1 MGVQSL
7 TSLLKNHPNIYKYVP
22 FSGSKLVVDGCNL
35 LYLLYFSSGLDQNH
49 GGEYAAFEV
58 QIEKFIKA
66 LRDCGIEPHVVL
78 DGCSDYTDKKLQT
91 LKLKALSRIKKAHQA
106 AEGNSQEGILPQLVK
121 LVFKQTLARLEVPVA
136 QCYWEA
142 DQEIAAL
149 AREWRCPVL
158 SDDSD
163 FYIFDLPAGLLPL
176 SDFQWEAVEQSGSQ
190 SYIPCKSYNTSSF
203 CNFFSI
209 QRQLLPAFAAL
220 AGNDYVNLQK
230 MTSPINWAQ
239 FAPKGKGVGTTGRLK
254 GLLCWLRAFQQPQE
268 ALKAALGLM
277 GDLSRKTKEE
287 VLKGLYLGMKEY
299 QLPPSSLKR
308 FFIQGEAPPLP
319 AVEQVTDLVPDWIRL
334 PLTQARLTD
343 DILDVLLLR
352 RMSLSYP
359 VDHADMPSAHLTS
372 RPLRQVMY
380 GLLLGDGPEVEE
392 RDRDGLELRFIPV
405 RPAITDATQQLTLSS
420 LDQAEPSQ
428 RLLILLGALGVTED
442 SLSRLPSQLRLPAAA
457 TCYWLQRAQPPP
469 DQEVVN
475 ALLLGLSTGDALRHT
490 AALQIQRHRQKL
502 DATVNHALNQWQS
515 CLNVSVQLNQLLGF
529 PLPEPHI
536 ARLYEGKLVHQ
547 LILRMRSGG
556 KLRPFVKTDRSGVKR
571 YQTMQAVVHQFH
583 TWEALAPSETQERA
597 PQRNPLDD
605 LPATLQQLFL
615 LDEDED
621 LEASSLVRIEED
633 LHLNHLV

>member
-1 MGVQSL
+1 M
-7 TSLLKNHPNIYKYVP
+7 
-22 FSGSKLVVDGCNL
+22 
-35 LYLLYFSSGLDQNH
+35 GLDQNH

-58 QIEKFIKA
+58 LIEEFIKA

-78 DGCSDYTDKKLQT
+78 DGGSDHTDKKLQT
-91 LKLKALSRIKKAHQA
+91 VTLRAVSFIEKAHKA

-149 AREWRCPVL
+149 AKVWRCPVL
-158 SDDSD
+158 SNDSD
-163 FYIFDLPAGLLPL
+163 FYIFDLPAGLLPI
-176 SDFQWEAVEQSGSQ
+176 SDFQWEAVKQSGSQ
-190 SYIPCKSYNTSSF
+190 SYIPCKRYNTSRF

-220 AGNDYVNLQK
+220 AGNDYVNLQNK
-230 MTSPINWAQ
+230 SRINWAQ
-239 FAPKGKGVGTTGRLK
+239 FAPERVGSKDRLK
-254 GLLCWLRAFQQPQE
+254 GLLCWLKAFQQPQE
-268 ALKAALGLM
+268 ALKAALRLM

-287 VLKGLYLGMKEY
+287 VLKGLNLGMKEY

-308 FFIQGEAPPLP
+308 FFIHGTAPPLP
-319 AVEQVTDLVPDWIRL
+319 AVEQKVTDLVPDWIRL
-334 PLTQARLTD
+334 PLTQARLTAG
-343 DILDVLLLR
+343 ILDVLLLR
-352 RMSLSYP
+352 RMTLSYI

-380 GLLLGDGPEVEE
+380 GLMLGDGPEVEE

-428 RLLILLGALGVTED
+428 RLLVLLGALGVTED
-442 SLSRLPSQLRLPAAA
+442 TLRCLPSQLRLPVAA

-469 DQEVVN
+469 DQEVVK
-475 ALLLGLSTGDALRHT
+475 ALLLGLSTGDVLRHI

-502 DATVNHALNQWQS
+502 DAVVNHALNQWQS
-515 CLNVSVQLNQLLGF
+515 CLKVSVQLNQLLGL
-529 PLPEPHI
+529 PLPEPYI
-536 ARLYEGKLVHQ
+536 ARLYEGTLVHQ
-547 LILRMRSGG
+547 LILMMRSGG
-556 KLRPFVKTDRSGVKR
+556 KLRSGVKQ

-583 TWEALAPSETQERA
+583 TREAPAPSETQEGAAA

-605 LPATLQQLFL
+605 LTATLQLFL
-615 LDEDED
+615 PDEDED
-621 LEASSLVRIEED
+621 LEASSSVRVEED